1 MNPSIPFMASAGI
14 ALQGFPLDHNSSY
27 LKGAAGA
34 PPLIRKS
41 LFSEAVNRWTENGF
55 DLEDASIF
63 RDLGDMSMPDRDR
76 AFQKIEKTIQNI
88 VGQGLVPVSLGG
100 DHSITYPIVRALKTI
115 IPEFAILHFDAH
127 PDLYESFQNNPHS
140 HACPFARIMG
150 DRLVGTLVQVGIRTL
165 NGHQKEQAEKF
176 GVAIIQM
183 KDWSP
188 GKEFEFNIPL
198 YISVDIDV
206 LDPSIASGVSHYEPG
221 GFSSRQLIDM
231 IQRIRAPLI
240 IGADVVEFNP
250 QRDPGGIT
258 AMICAKMV
266 KEIAGKIL
274 EINRIGPGKQTRKI

>member
-1 MNPSIPFMASAGI
+1 MNPSIPFMAATGI

-41 LFSEAVNRWTENGF
+41 LFSDAINRWTENGF
-55 DLEDASIF
+55 NLEDANIF
-63 RDLGDMSMPDRDR
+63 RDLGDMSMPDSDR
-76 AFQKIEKTIQNI
+76 AFQEIEETIQNI
-88 VGQGLVPVSLGG
+88 VGQRLVPVSLGG

-127 PDLYESFQNNPHS
+127 PDLYESFQNNIHS
-140 HACPFARIMG
+140 HACPFARIME
-150 DRLVGTLVQVGIRTL
+150 DRLVGTLVQVGVRTL

-176 GVAIIQM
+176 GAAVIQM
-183 KDWSP
+183 KDWNP
-188 GKEFEFNIPL
+188 GKEFEFNMPL
-198 YISVDIDV
+198 YVSVDIDV
-206 LDPSIASGVSHYEPG
+206 LDPAFAPGVSHYEPG
-221 GFSSRQLIDM
+221 GFSSRQLIEI

-250 QRDPGGIT
+250 QRDPGGVT
-258 AMICAKMV
+258 AMTCAKLV

-274 EINRIGPGKQTRKI
+274 EINGLDPVDEIRKI